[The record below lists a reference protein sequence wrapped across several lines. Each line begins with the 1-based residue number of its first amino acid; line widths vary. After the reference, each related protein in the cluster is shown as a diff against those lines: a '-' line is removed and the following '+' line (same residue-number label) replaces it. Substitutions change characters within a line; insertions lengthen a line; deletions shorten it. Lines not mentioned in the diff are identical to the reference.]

1 METNRSSNVLVR
13 LRPLP
18 NVDTVLAVV
27 VLGYLH
33 MVQPRRPADLRQHL
47 GLDLLRVVR
56 HRNGFFLVRRN
67 PLGLPHY
74 LPGLVKGAGMTRE
87 PYEKLSDV

>member
-1 METNRSSNVLVR
+1 MATNRYGDFLVR
-13 LRPLP
+13 LRLLP
-18 NVDTVLAVV
+18 NIDPVLAVA

-33 MVQPRRPADLRQHL
+33 MVQARRPADLRQHL

-56 HRNGFFLVRRN
+56 HRNGFFLARGN
-67 PLGLPHY
+67 PLGLFHY
-74 LPGLVKGAGMTRE
+74 LLGLVKGAGMIRE